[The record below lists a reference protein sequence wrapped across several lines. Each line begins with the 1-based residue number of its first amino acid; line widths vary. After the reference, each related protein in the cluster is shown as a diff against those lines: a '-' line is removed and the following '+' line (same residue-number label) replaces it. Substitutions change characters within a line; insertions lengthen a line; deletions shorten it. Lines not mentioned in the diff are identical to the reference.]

1 MLARLRHLPRYQIA
15 TLAVDGAWLGV
26 CGWPAGIAAA
36 GGRGDAGEA
45 SVVVCGEFLNAAELR
60 RELRLPHAA
69 NAAEI
74 ALAAYRRWDDDLFA
88 HLDGVYALALHD
100 AASRW
105 TLAGVDP
112 NTVAVLQAV
121 EIAGDVLVA
130 SEAKAF
136 LCDPRFQPRLD
147 ELTCATLLALEA
159 MIDGRSLFA
168 GVEGLANGRHF
179 EAHGGSIA
187 TVRHWDPREVAGGSL
202 RGEPYLDHLAAAM
215 GELSGPLFAG
225 DDLLLPLTGGLDSRL
240 LCAAA
245 PAAADPLALTF
256 GSALDPDVR
265 RAAQMARARGLRHVV
280 FGLEDDYLPRYGD
293 GTVWLTEGRHNP
305 ATNFSGGQMDKV
317 GECRFLV
324 SGHFGELGRS
334 TLRGDRL
341 VPNWAML
348 EAGARDFERRYLS
361 DMVRPSLPAEY
372 WPALLG
378 RRGPEM
384 LQNAYDEVARKLAE
398 TRGLPVPD
406 RLDIAMTEMRFHS
419 CRAGLLYSSFW
430 VDERAP
436 FLSRRWMEA
445 VFAGTPEER
454 LDDCVRLRLIRRLD
468 ARLARVPWVR
478 SRLPLHASE
487 YVVWGLGVAARARRV
502 RPLDAAA
509 SPVGEGSGRRRA
521 DSLLAWAKRRIY
533 DAGEHRDEWLRGP
546 GRAYA
551 EDVLL
556 SERLAE
562 RGFMDPTGVRSV
574 WEAHLRGEDHT
585 VALGQIMNIE
595 LWQRFFVDRD
605 AIAGEAPLLTAG
617 QARGR
622 ADA

>member
-1 MLARLRHLPRYQIA
+1 MSGIVAVISRDPDVLGRGPAMLARLRHLPRYQIA

-430 VDERAP
+430 VDERAVP
-436 FLSRRWMEA
+436 EPPLDGGGVRRHA
-445 VFAGTPEER
+445 RGAAR
-454 LDDCVRLRLIRRLD
+454 RLRPPAPDQAPGRAPGARALGAVASAAARQRVRRVGPRRRCPGP
-468 ARLARVPWVR
+468 ARAA
-478 SRLPLHASE
+478 SRCC
-487 YVVWGLGVAARARRV
+487 GVAGGRGVGSPARRQ
-502 RPLDAAA
+502 PACLGEAADLR
-509 SPVGEGSGRRRA
+509 RRRA
-521 DSLLAWAKRRIY
+521 PRRV
-533 DAGEHRDEWLRGP
+533 AAGP
-546 GRAYA
+546 G
-551 EDVLL
+551 
-556 SERLAE
+556 
-562 RGFMDPTGVRSV
+562 TGVR
-574 WEAHLRGEDHT
+574 
-585 VALGQIMNIE
+585 
-595 LWQRFFVDRD
+595 
-605 AIAGEAPLLTAG
+605 
-617 QARGR
+617 RGR
-622 ADA
+622 PPFRTAR